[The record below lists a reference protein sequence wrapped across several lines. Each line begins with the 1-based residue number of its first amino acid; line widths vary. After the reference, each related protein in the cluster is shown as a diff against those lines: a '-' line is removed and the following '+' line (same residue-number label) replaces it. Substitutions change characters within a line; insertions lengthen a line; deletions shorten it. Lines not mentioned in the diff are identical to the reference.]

1 MDYLIMKDIIALTL
15 VLICIGFAFYSS
27 LKLSR
32 DIKGEADK
40 NRDSLMEL
48 LRHSIDTIK
57 STSLEE
63 RVNAVALEGQHEVQL
78 EMLKDAYAQEKQTEE
93 KEIEPHF
100 VQTAS
105 GDKIDI
111 NNYEIL

>member
-1 MDYLIMKDIIALTL
+1 MDYLIMREIAAL
-15 VLICIGFAFYSS
+15 VLVMVCIGFTFYSS
-27 LKLSR
+27 VKLSR
-32 DIKGEADK
+32 DIKEESGK
-40 NRDSLMEL
+40 QRDTLMEL

-78 EMLKDAYAQEKQTEE
+78 EMLKDAYEAERQMEE
-93 KEIEPHF
+93 KEAEPFF
-100 VQTAS
+100 VQTSS